1 MKNDY
6 TSEQIRNRAIV
17 AVQVNHPDTKV
28 SVDKTCFAKNSQEKL
43 ALKEAKKL
51 YKSTLFAE

>member
-1 MKNDY
+1 MKNEN
-6 TSEQIRNRAIV
+6 TSEQIRNKAIV

-28 SVDKTCFAKNSQEKL
+28 SIDRTCFAKNSEEKL

-51 YKSTLFAE
+51 YKNTKFAE

>member
-1 MKNDY
+1 MKQDH

-17 AVQVNHPDTKV
+17 AAQVNDPSTKV
-28 SVDKTCFAKNSQEKL
+28 SIDRTCFTKNSQEKL

-51 YKSTLFAE
+51 FKGTKFAE